1 MSKDLCVKEERCA
14 PYPKPLESVKS
25 NSSGSAGSQLTP
37 ISAHDRLA
45 QKPRN
50 LRYPA
55 LLNLTIVCGAQE
67 GLEFRASYNGSK
79 LNHPKAI
86 AGVKLTAKPT
96 KLARVRL
103 ETHRRC

>member
-25 NSSGSAGSQLTP
+25 NSSGYTGSQLTP
-37 ISAHDRLA
+37 ISVHDRLA

-67 GLEFRASYNGSK
+67 GLEFRVLYNGSK
-79 LNHPKAI
+79 LNRPKAI
-86 AGVKLTAKPT
+86 AGVN
-96 KLARVRL
+96 
-103 ETHRRC
+103 